1 MPWPERDLT
10 TRLLAGI
17 VGAVLGALI
26 VFIVL
31 AYGYFTFHSPT
42 SLPWIGAA
50 VGACVGFVAGFIGG
64 DSAVRFLARVLGAG
78 PGAA

>member
-17 VGAVLGALI
+17 VGAVLGAVI

-31 AYGYFTFHSPT
+31 AYGYFTLHSPT
-42 SLPWIGAA
+42 GLPWIGAA
-50 VGACVGFVAGFIGG
+50 AGACVGFVAGFIGG
-64 DSAVRFLARVLGAG
+64 DPAVRFLARLLGGG